1 MSEWHEWDNG
11 DLGGWIRG
19 AGDNHLVMLHGGP
32 DLSDYLEELGELLA
46 EELGDDWTVV
56 RYQQRG
62 QAPSTLQGPFT
73 IEQELQDLTTICDGL
88 HSDAISILG
97 HSWGGHL
104 AMHAIAAAPDRYRR
118 AVIVDPLGAVG
129 DGGRTGMFNFFA
141 SRLSHEEAT
150 EWLRLEELS
159 KTEGFSP
166 ERRTAQ
172 FAILWPYYFS
182 DPAKAP
188 PMPPI
193 RRGLGD
199 HDASIADHF
208 EKSTLVNGLPLAST
222 PAIFV
227 AGTKSPIAHEESIRS
242 AALMSKAEV
251 VLLPTGHFPWVED
264 QPSTVTPIVSFLRST

>member
-1 MSEWHEWDNG
+1 MSEWREWGTG
-11 DLGGWIRG
+11 DIGGWTRG
-19 AGDNHLVMLHGGP
+19 DGRNAAVLLHGGP
-32 DLSDYLEELGELLA
+32 DMSDYLEELGDLLA
-46 EELGDDWTVV
+46 EELGDDWTIV

-62 QAPSTLQGPFT
+62 LAPSTLQGPFT

-88 HSDAISILG
+88 HTDSIWILG

-104 AMHAIAAAPDRYRR
+104 AMHAIAAAPDRYRG

-129 DGGRTGMFNFFA
+129 DGGRPGMFNFFA

-159 KTEGFSP
+159 NTEGLNP
-166 ERRTAQ
+166 ERRVAQ

-182 DPAKAP
+182 DPATAP

-193 RRGLGD
+193 RMGLGD
-199 HDASIADHF
+199 HDASIAEHF
-208 EKSTLVNGLPLAST
+208 EKGTLAHRLPLAST

-227 AGTKSPIAHEESIRS
+227 AGTKSPIAYEESVRS

-264 QPSTVTPIVSFLRST
+264 QSSTLAAAVSFLRNT